1 MIAWMQ
7 KRKKYLVVTIW
18 ISTIAFVGAGFVGW
32 GSFDFGNTSRNSVA
46 IVGKNAVSNTQFQQA
61 FNNAFNNILQS
72 RGGNFSQEDAEKLGL
87 DRIILSDLIQKRL
100 LLNYAQDL
108 GIRVSDAE
116 VVEVLTQDQTFW
128 INGTFN
134 KTQYEA
140 LLRNARLTPKDYES
154 SIREGLQI
162 GKLTSMLGVAAL
174 NKDVDAVATS
184 YLLKDDLRLQVV
196 QPSNL
201 PVNEGELKKFWEG
214 KKDNFKSKTKF
225 ELSLFF
231 IPVKQTNTSDEELLE
246 FYNQNRGDYRDK
258 EDKLLSFDEAKKL
271 VENDY
276 NFALVKKEALQE
288 YVLVKKGGVNAS
300 QNIVIDESNSK
311 FPAAVLTQVKNAQT
325 GDVLRPFEDKDQFII
340 VRVDNIIPPVTLN
353 FEEARDLVLRDF
365 QTKQK
370 NDYLAAESQ
379 KLLQNGFVGEKL
391 SGVERDFTGKISN
404 LTQQESEEFI
414 AKLFITDQKRGV
426 VFLENKSVVF
436 EILKQETSSEAKW
449 KQYSNALEIKTMQLK
464 NEELMKDLLIALQ
477 RRYEVKIYYKG
488 QYDN

>member
-128 INGTFN
+128 VNGTFN

-288 YVLVKKGGVNAS
+288 YVLVKK
-300 QNIVIDESNSK
+300 
-311 FPAAVLTQVKNAQT
+311 AV
-325 GDVLRPFEDKDQFII
+325 
-340 VRVDNIIPPVTLN
+340 
-353 FEEARDLVLRDF
+353 
-365 QTKQK
+365 
-370 NDYLAAESQ
+370 
-379 KLLQNGFVGEKL
+379 
-391 SGVERDFTGKISN
+391 
-404 LTQQESEEFI
+404 
-414 AKLFITDQKRGV
+414 
-426 VFLENKSVVF
+426 
-436 EILKQETSSEAKW
+436 
-449 KQYSNALEIKTMQLK
+449 
-464 NEELMKDLLIALQ
+464 
-477 RRYEVKIYYKG
+477 
-488 QYDN
+488 